1 MVGSMTVEIRTGQ
14 VLWYDASRG
23 YGLLREVNNGTE
35 VFLTKDALDAF
46 GLTGVNSGTEMDF
59 DAIEGTSS
67 MKVVAIKRLS
77 GNQGLH

>member
-1 MVGSMTVEIRTGQ
+1 MSAELRTGQ
-14 VLWYDASRG
+14 VLWYDANRG
-23 YGLLREVNNGTE
+23 YGILREVNNGTE

-67 MKVVAIKRLS
+67 MKVASIKRLS
-77 GNQGLH
+77 GSHGLH

>member
-1 MVGSMTVEIRTGQ
+1 MSAELRTGQ

-35 VFLTKDALDAF
+35 VFLTKDALEAF
-46 GLTGVNSGTEMDF
+46 GLTGVNSGTKMDF

-67 MKVVAIKRLS
+67 MKVARIKRLS
-77 GNQGLH
+77 GSHGLH